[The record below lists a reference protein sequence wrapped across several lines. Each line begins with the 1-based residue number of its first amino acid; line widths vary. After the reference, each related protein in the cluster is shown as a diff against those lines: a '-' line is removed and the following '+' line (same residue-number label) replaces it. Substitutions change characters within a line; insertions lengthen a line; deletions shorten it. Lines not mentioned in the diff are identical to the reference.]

1 VRGLA
6 VLALACLQGEAVRF
20 EPTPAE
26 VLWAERADR
35 FLRAWEGADA
45 DHRRA
50 AEEALAAQASP
61 GRPLDRRP
69 SLEALAVAQRV
80 LAGAELEGVRVD
92 ALARLADAV
101 DLTVVPGCFASRSAS
116 ALGASVTAEV
126 RARFPARL
134 AGTLTLRLIWVGP
147 DGHEQRARSEPFDGA
162 AFELGFPVFLRAPR
176 ASPGPWWLVPELEL
190 DGRSVRG
197 APVPVWA
204 LDAEESELDRRPE
217 ADTAWL
223 ELVRHGRRSFG
234 PRRGGDSSGA
244 GDPSDPRFAPLASYR
259 PGASARGRL
268 VFLAPEGEAPGFVLG
283 GFLGERWRALADRL
297 GLELVVLDPRAK
309 PDELGRV
316 LGLASDVPVVLVA
329 RGDAAVQLHGRAAK
343 EALALQGIV
352 LCGSLV
358 EPGPA
363 LPRVPVLLVCNRG
376 VAPGPSTPAATVTR
390 REGAREAFLSEP
402 LLPDLLEP
410 WWNDTF
416 GAGR

>member
-1 VRGLA
+1 VRCLA
-6 VLALACLQGEAVRF
+6 VLALAGLQGEAVRF

-35 FLRAWEGADA
+35 FLRAWEAADG
-45 DHRRA
+45 DQRRA
-50 AEEALAAQASP
+50 AEEALVAQASP

-80 LAGAELEGVRVD
+80 LEGEELVGVQAD

-116 ALGASVTAEV
+116 ALPVTAEV

-134 AGTLTLRLIWVGP
+134 AGTLTLRLFWVGP

-176 ASPGPWWLVPELEL
+176 ASPGPWSLVPELEL
-190 DGRSVRG
+190 GGRSVRG

-204 LDAEESELDRRPE
+204 LDAEEPELERGAED
-217 ADTAWL
+217 ADPAWL
-223 ELVRHGRRSFG
+223 ALVRHGRRSFG
-234 PRRGGDSSGA
+234 PRRSASGA
-244 GDPSDPRFAPLASYR
+244 AVTFDPRFAPLASYR
-259 PGASARGRL
+259 PGASVRGRL

-283 GFLGERWRALADRL
+283 GFLGERWCALADRL
-297 GLELVVLDPRAK
+297 GLELVALDPRAK

-316 LGLASDVPVVLVA
+316 LGLPSEVPVVLVA
-329 RGDAAVQLHGRAAK
+329 RGDAGVLLHGRAAK

-363 LPRVPVLLVCNRG
+363 LPRVPVLLVCNRE
-376 VAPGPSTPAATVTR
+376 VAASPAAATVTR
-390 REGAREAFLSEP
+390 REGAREALLSEP
-402 LLPDLLEP
+402 LLPDLFEP

-416 GAGR
+416 GARR